1 MADRRAVKPAAAKR
15 TPAPRAP
22 RKTADRYELRA
33 LADHLPLGQLLQAD
47 SMSAEVAVRVT
58 CILACVRFI
67 ASSLACMPTEVM
79 RRRPGFPKVHAHDL
93 PCYDV
98 LTWRPNGWQ
107 SDFEYKETSAYHLAL
122 YGRAYSRIVAGD
134 NGFCS
139 SLEPLH
145 PSRMSTIRGADGNLV
160 YRYLLPKG
168 QSKDFRQSEIV
179 HYRWLSDNGYEG
191 QLPAELCA
199 TSVALARKLD
209 IAAASF
215 WDNSA
220 RPDGVIET
228 QEEIPPE
235 AAANFRRQWQEIYG
249 GSRKRGATAIL
260 PKKTQFKPIEG
271 NSQEANQF
279 MELRKSMLPDIARV
293 YGIPTTLLGDDA
305 MAKYAN
311 VEQEFVT
318 AHVFGLLPWQ
328 KRFEG
333 AIDRSI
339 LRTYDNA
346 MDGRHYCRLDSRA
359 LLRGDTQARVALYQF
374 LFNCGAISPNEL
386 RDLED
391 LDLLEN
397 TAANVTYMQLGFAP
411 LGTSATGTG
420 PDAQPGLPGQDP
432 NNPGIEQ
439 LPADTIDPEDVAV
452 PDVEDSPDA

>member
-1 MADRRAVKPAAAKR
+1 MANHRAVKKTAAK
-15 TPAPRAP
+15 PRAP
-22 RKTADRYELRA
+22 RAGKKLDQFAVRA
-33 LADHLPLGQLLQAD
+33 LADHLPIGTVLQAD
-47 SMSAEVAVRVT
+47 AISAEVAVRVT

-67 ASSLACMPTEVM
+67 ASSLACMPTEVI
-79 RRRPGFPKVHAHDL
+79 RRRPGYPKTHAHDL
-93 PCYDV
+93 ACYDV
-98 LTWRPNGWQ
+98 LTWRPNSWQ
-107 SDFEYKETSAYHLAL
+107 SDFEYKETTGYHLAL
-122 YGRAYSRIVAGD
+122 YGRAYSRIVAGS

-139 SLEPLH
+139 ALEPLH
-145 PSRMSTIRGADGNLV
+145 PSRMSCLRGADGLI
-160 YRYLLPKG
+160 YRYLLPRG
-168 QSKDFRQSEIV
+168 QHKDFQQSEIV
-179 HYRWLSDNGYEG
+179 HYRWLSDNSYEG
-191 QLPAELCA
+191 QLPAELCS

-209 IAAASF
+209 VAAASF

-235 AAANFRRQWQEIYG
+235 AAARFREQWKEIYG
-249 GSRKRGATAIL
+249 GARKRGSTAIL

-279 MELRKSMLPDIARV
+279 MELRKSMLPDVARV
-293 YGIPTTLLGDDA
+293 YGIPTTLLGDAD
-305 MAKYAN
+305 MAKYSN

-339 LRTYDNA
+339 LRTYDNP

-397 TAANVTYMQLGFAP
+397 PAANATYMQLGFAP

-420 PDAQPGLPGQDP
+420 PDAVPDGTQY
-432 NNPGIEQ
+432 
-439 LPADTIDPEDVAV
+439 PADTIEPDDVITNEDGH
-452 PDVEDSPDA
+452 DD

>member
-1 MADRRAVKPAAAKR
+1 MANNRDLKPAAKR
-15 TPAPRAP
+15 PRAKKSTP
-22 RKTADRYELRA
+22 ERYELRG
-33 LADHLPLGQLLQAD
+33 LADHLPMGTVIQAD
-47 SMSAEVAVRVT
+47 SMSADVAVRVT

-67 ASSLACMPTEVM
+67 SSSIACMPTEVM
-79 RRRPGFPKVHAHDL
+79 RRRPGMPKTHAHDL

-98 LTWRPNGWQ
+98 LTWRPNSWQ
-107 SDFEYKETSAYHLAL
+107 SDFEYKETTCYHLAL

-145 PSRMSTIRGADGNLV
+145 PSRMSCLRGSDGSLI

-168 QSKDFRQSEIV
+168 QYKDFRQSEIV
-179 HYRWLSDNGYEG
+179 HYRWLSDNGFEG

-209 IAAASF
+209 LAATSF

-228 QEEIPPE
+228 QEEIPAE
-235 AAANFRRQWQEIYG
+235 AQAQFRRQWNEIYG
-249 GSRKRGATAIL
+249 GSRKRGSTAIL
-260 PKKTQFKPIEG
+260 PKKTQFKPIDG

-305 MAKYAN
+305 MAKYSN

-339 LRTYDNA
+339 LRTYDNP
-346 MDGRHYCRLDSRA
+346 MEGRHYCRLDSRA

-374 LFNCGAISPNEL
+374 LFNTGAISPNEL

-397 TAANVTYMQLGFAP
+397 PAANETYMQLGFAP

-420 PDAQPGLPGQDP
+420 PDASPMGPAPDQPSDP
-432 NNPGIEQ
+432 Q
-439 LPADTIDPEDVAV
+439 QFPADTIEPADLMPLAPEDNSNA
-452 PDVEDSPDA
+452 

>member
-1 MADRRAVKPAAAKR
+1 MANRRAVTKPAAPKR
-15 TPAPRAP
+15 ATPRASRRAP
-22 RKTADRYELRA
+22 DRYELRA
-33 LADHLPLGQLLQAD
+33 LGDHLPLGAWMQAD

-79 RRRPGFPKVHAHDL
+79 RRRPGFPKTHAHDL

-98 LTWRPNGWQ
+98 LTWSPNGWQ
-107 SDFEYKETSAYHLAL
+107 SDFEYKETTCYHLAL

-134 NGFCS
+134 RGFCS

-145 PSRMSTIRGADGNLV
+145 PSRMSVLRGGDGSLI
-160 YRYLLPKG
+160 YRYQLPKG
-168 QSKDFRQSEIV
+168 ASRDFKQSEIV
-179 HYRWLSDNGYEG
+179 HYRWLSDNGFEG

-228 QEEIPPE
+228 QEEIPLE
-235 AAANFRRQWQEIYG
+235 AQQNFRRQWQETFG
-249 GSRKRGATAIL
+249 GARKRGTTAIL

-271 NSQEANQF
+271 NSNEANQF
-279 MELRKSMLPDIARV
+279 MDLRKSMLPDIARV

-305 MAKYAN
+305 MAKYSN

-339 LRTYDNA
+339 LRTYDNP

-397 TAANVTYMQLGFAP
+397 PAANETYMQLGFAP

-420 PDAQPGLPGQDP
+420 PDATPAAPQQDP
-432 NNPGIEQ
+432 ENPGVEQ
-439 LPADTIDPEDVAV
+439 IPADTIDPEDILPPA
-452 PDVEDSPDA
+452 PEDTPDA

>member
-1 MADRRAVKPAAAKR
+1 MANLRPVKKTGAAPKPR
-15 TPAPRAP
+15 TPRP
-22 RKTADRYELRA
+22 RKTSLDKFALRA
-33 LADHLPLGQLLQAD
+33 LSDHLPIGTVLQAD
-47 SMSAEVAVRVT
+47 AITADIAARTT

-67 ASSLACMPTEVM
+67 ASSLACMPTEVI
-79 RRRPGFPKVHAHDL
+79 RRRPGYPKTHAHDL
-93 PCYDV
+93 ACYDV
-98 LTWRPNGWQ
+98 LTWRPNSWQ
-107 SDFEYKETSAYHLAL
+107 SDFEYKETTCYHLAL
-122 YGRAYSRIVAGD
+122 YGRAYSRIVSGE

-145 PSRMSTIRGADGNLV
+145 PSRMSCLRGGDGSLV
-160 YRYLLPKG
+160 YRYLLPRG
-168 QSKDFRQSEIV
+168 QFKDFAQAEIV
-179 HYRWLSDNGYEG
+179 HYRWLSDNSYEG

-209 IAAASF
+209 VAASSF

-228 QEEIPPE
+228 QEDVPDE
-235 AAANFRRQWQEIYG
+235 AKARFREQWQEIYG
-249 GSRKRGATAIL
+249 GPRKRGATAIL
-260 PKKTQFKPIEG
+260 PKKAQYKAIEG

-279 MELRKSMLPDIARV
+279 MELRKSMLPEVARV
-293 YGIPTTLLGDDA
+293 YGIPTTLLGDAD
-305 MAKYAN
+305 MAKYSN

-318 AHVFGLLPWQ
+318 AHVFGLLPWE
-328 KRFEG
+328 KRYEG

-339 LRTYDNA
+339 LRTYDNP

-397 TAANVTYMQLGFAP
+397 PAANATYMQLGFAP

-420 PDAQPGLPGQDP
+420 PDAAPAPDEPSDL
-432 NNPGIEQ
+432 EQ
-439 LPADTIDPEDVAV
+439 MPADTIEPEDIA
-452 PDVEDSPDA
+452 PAEVEDDNG

>member
-1 MADRRAVKPAAAKR
+1 MANNRAVKPVAKR
-15 TPAPRAP
+15 TRA
-22 RKTADRYELRA
+22 RKADKFELRG
-33 LADHLPLGQLLQAD
+33 LADHLPLGTVFQAD
-47 SMSAEVAVRVT
+47 SMSADVAVRVT

-67 ASSLACMPTEVM
+67 ASSIACMPTEVM
-79 RRRPGFPKVHAHDL
+79 RRRPGMPKTHAHDL

-98 LTWRPNGWQ
+98 LTWRPNAWQ
-107 SDFEYKETSAYHLAL
+107 SDFEYKETTGYHLAL
-122 YGRAYSRIVAGD
+122 YGRAYSRIVAGE

-145 PSRMSTIRGADGNLV
+145 PSRMTCLRGADGSLV

-168 QSKDFRQSEIV
+168 QYKDFRQSEIL
-179 HYRWLSDNGYEG
+179 HYRWLSDNGFEG

-209 IAAASF
+209 LAATSF

-235 AAANFRRQWQEIYG
+235 AAAKFRQQWQEIYG

-260 PKKTQFKPIEG
+260 PKKTQFKPIDG

-279 MELRKSMLPDIARV
+279 MELRKSMLPDVARV

-305 MAKYAN
+305 MAKYSN

-339 LRTYDNA
+339 LRTYDNP

-397 TAANVTYMQLGFAP
+397 PAANTTYMQLGFAP

-420 PDAQPGLPGQDP
+420 PDASPMGPAPDEPSDVQQF
-432 NNPGIEQ
+432 
-439 LPADTIDPEDVAV
+439 PADTIEPEDLGVS
-452 PDVEDSPDA
+452 DVEDSLDD

>member
-1 MADRRAVKPAAAKR
+1 MKKSPGK
-15 TPAPRAP
+15 PRASRP
-22 RKTADRYELRA
+22 SRKLDQYAIRA
-33 LADHLPLGQLLQAD
+33 LADHLPIGTVLQAD
-47 SMSAEVAVRVT
+47 SITAEVAVRVT

-67 ASSLACMPTEVM
+67 SSSLACMPTEII

-134 NGFCS
+134 YGFCS

-145 PSRMSTIRGADGNLV
+145 PSRMNVLRGGDGSLI
-160 YRYLLPKG
+160 YRYLLPRG
-168 QSKDFRQSEIV
+168 QYKDFQQSEIL

-191 QLPAELCA
+191 QLPAELCS

-235 AAANFRRQWQEIYG
+235 AAARFREQWREIYG
-249 GSRKRGATAIL
+249 GARKRGSTAIL

-279 MELRKSMLPDIARV
+279 MELRKSMLPDVARV
-293 YGIPTTLLGDDA
+293 YGIPTTLLGDAD
-305 MAKYAN
+305 MAKYSN

-339 LRTYDNA
+339 LRTYDNP

-374 LFNCGAISPNEL
+374 LFNTGAISPNEL

-397 TAANVTYMQLGFAP
+397 PAANVTYMQLGFAP
-411 LGTSATGTG
+411 LGTSATGVA
-420 PDAQPGLPGQDP
+420 PDVQPGLPNQDP
-432 NNPGIEQ
+432 NNPGVEQ
-439 LPADTIDPEDVAV
+439 MPADTIDPEDVVA

>member
-1 MADRRAVKPAAAKR
+1 MANNRDLKPAAKR
-15 TPAPRAP
+15 PRAKKSTP
-22 RKTADRYELRA
+22 ERYELRG
-33 LADHLPLGQLLQAD
+33 LADHLPMGTVIQAD
-47 SMSAEVAVRVT
+47 SMSADVAVRVT

-67 ASSLACMPTEVM
+67 SSSIACMPTEVM
-79 RRRPGFPKVHAHDL
+79 RRRPGMPKTHAHDL

-98 LTWRPNGWQ
+98 LTWRPNSWQ
-107 SDFEYKETSAYHLAL
+107 SDFEYKETTCYHLAL

-145 PSRMSTIRGADGNLV
+145 PSRMSCLRGSDGSLI

-168 QSKDFRQSEIV
+168 QYKDFRQSEIV
-179 HYRWLSDNGYEG
+179 HYRWLSDNGFEG

-209 IAAASF
+209 LAATSF

-228 QEEIPPE
+228 QEEIPAE
-235 AAANFRRQWQEIYG
+235 AQAQFRRQWNEIYG
-249 GSRKRGATAIL
+249 GSRKRGSTAIL
-260 PKKTQFKPIEG
+260 PKKTQFKPIDG

-305 MAKYAN
+305 MAKYSN

-339 LRTYDNA
+339 LRTYDNP
-346 MDGRHYCRLDSRA
+346 MEGRHYCRLDSRA

-374 LFNCGAISPNEL
+374 LFNTGAISPNEL

-397 TAANVTYMQLGFAP
+397 PAANETYMQLGFAP

-420 PDAQPGLPGQDP
+420 PNASPMGPAPDQPSDP
-432 NNPGIEQ
+432 Q
-439 LPADTIDPEDVAV
+439 QFPADTIEPADLMPLAPEDNSNA
-452 PDVEDSPDA
+452 

>member
-1 MADRRAVKPAAAKR
+1 
-15 TPAPRAP
+15 
-22 RKTADRYELRA
+22 
-33 LADHLPLGQLLQAD
+33 
-47 SMSAEVAVRVT
+47 MSAEVAVRVT

-67 ASSLACMPTEVM
+67 ASSIACMPTEVM
-79 RRRPGFPKVHAHDL
+79 RRRPGFPKMHAHDL

-98 LTWRPNGWQ
+98 LTWRPNAWQ
-107 SDFEYKETSAYHLAL
+107 SDFEYKETTGYHLAL

-145 PSRMSTIRGADGNLV
+145 PSRMTTLKGADGNLA

-168 QSKDFRQSEIV
+168 QYKDFRSSEIV
-179 HYRWLSDNGYEG
+179 HYRWLSDNGFEG

-209 IAAASF
+209 VAAASF

-228 QEEIPPE
+228 QEEIPLE
-235 AAANFRRQWQEIYG
+235 AQATFRRQWNEIYG
-249 GSRKRGATAIL
+249 GARKRGITAIL

-279 MELRKSMLPDIARV
+279 MELRKSMLPDVARV
-293 YGIPTTLLGDDA
+293 YGIPTTLLGDAD
-305 MAKYAN
+305 MAKYSN

-339 LRTYDNA
+339 LRTYDNP

-374 LFNCGAISPNEL
+374 LFNTGAISPNEL

-397 TAANVTYMQLGFAP
+397 PAANATYMQLGFAP

-420 PDAQPGLPGQDP
+420 PDAAPAGPQPDEPSDIQ
-432 NNPGIEQ
+432 Q
-439 LPADTIDPEDVAV
+439 MPADTIEPGDIVPHDTEDHANG
-452 PDVEDSPDA
+452 

>member
-1 MADRRAVKPAAAKR
+1 MANSRDLKPAAKR
-15 TPAPRAP
+15 PRAKKATP
-22 RKTADRYELRA
+22 ERYELRG
-33 LADHLPLGQLLQAD
+33 LADHLPIGSVLQAD
-47 SMSAEVAVRVT
+47 AMSADVAVRVT

-67 ASSLACMPTEVM
+67 SSSIACMPTEVM
-79 RRRPGFPKVHAHDL
+79 RRRPGMPKTHAHDL

-98 LTWRPNGWQ
+98 LTWRPNSWQ
-107 SDFEYKETSAYHLAL
+107 SDFEYKETTCYHLAL

-145 PSRMSTIRGADGNLV
+145 PSRMSCLRGSDGSLI

-168 QSKDFRQSEIV
+168 LFRDFRQSEIV
-179 HYRWLSDNGYEG
+179 HYRWLSDNGFEG

-209 IAAASF
+209 LAATSF

-228 QEEIPPE
+228 QEEIPAE
-235 AAANFRRQWQEIYG
+235 AQAQFRRQWNEIYG
-249 GSRKRGATAIL
+249 GSRKRGSTAIL
-260 PKKTQFKPIEG
+260 PKKTQFKPIDG

-305 MAKYAN
+305 MAKYSN

-328 KRFEG
+328 KRYEG

-339 LRTYDNA
+339 LRTYDNP

-374 LFNCGAISPNEL
+374 LFNTGAISPNEL

-397 TAANVTYMQLGFAP
+397 PAANETYMQLGFAP

-420 PDAQPGLPGQDP
+420 PDVQPAQTQT
-432 NNPGIEQ
+432 Q
-439 LPADTIDPEDVAV
+439 FPADTIE
-452 PDVEDSPDA
+452 PDDTQQMEPTDA

>member
-1 MADRRAVKPAAAKR
+1 MANNRAVKKTTAK
-15 TPAPRAP
+15 PRAP
-22 RKTADRYELRA
+22 RAGKKLEQYALRA
-33 LADHLPLGQLLQAD
+33 LADHLPIGAILQTD
-47 SMSAEVAVRVT
+47 TMSAEVAVRVT

-67 ASSLACMPTEVM
+67 ASSLACMPTEII
-79 RRRPGFPKVHAHDL
+79 RRRPGFPKTHCHDL

-98 LTWRPNGWQ
+98 LTWRPNSWQ
-107 SDFEYKETSAYHLAL
+107 SDFEYKETTSYHLAL

-145 PSRMSTIRGADGNLV
+145 PSRMTCMKGAEGLI
-160 YRYLLPKG
+160 YRYLLPRG
-168 QSKDFRQSEIV
+168 TYKDFQQSEIV
-179 HYRWLSDNGYEG
+179 HYRWLSDNSYEG

-209 IAAASF
+209 IAAAAF

-228 QEEIPPE
+228 QEEIPAE
-235 AAANFRRQWQEIYG
+235 AQARFRDQWREIYG
-249 GSRKRGATAIL
+249 GPKKRGSTAIL
-260 PKKTQFKPIEG
+260 PKKTQFKAIDS
-271 NSQEANQF
+271 NSNEANQF

-305 MAKYAN
+305 MAKYSN

-333 AIDRSI
+333 AVDRSI
-339 LRTYDNA
+339 LRTYDNP

-397 TAANVTYMQLGFAP
+397 PAANATYMQLGFAP
-411 LGTSATGTG
+411 LGTSATGNA
-420 PDAQPGLPGQDP
+420 PDVQPDQTQTQFPS
-432 NNPGIEQ
+432 
-439 LPADTIDPEDVAV
+439 DTIEPQDIPQMEPTDG
-452 PDVEDSPDA
+452 

>member
-1 MADRRAVKPAAAKR
+1 MKRTSATKRPRARKPAGEK
-15 TPAPRAP
+15 
-22 RKTADRYELRA
+22 YELRG
-33 LADHLPLGQLLQAD
+33 LADHIPLGGIIHAD

-67 ASSLACMPTEVM
+67 ASSIACMPTEVM
-79 RRRPGFPKVHAHDL
+79 RRRPGFPKTHAHDL
-93 PCYDV
+93 PCYEV
-98 LTWRPNGWQ
+98 LTWRPNSWQ
-107 SDFEYKETSAYHLAL
+107 SDFEYKETTCYHLAL
-122 YGRAYSRIVAGD
+122 YGRAYSRIVSGE

-145 PSRMSTIRGADGNLV
+145 PSRMSCLRGGDGSLI
-160 YRYLLPKG
+160 YRYLLPRGEYKNF
-168 QSKDFRQSEIV
+168 SQSEIV
-179 HYRWLSDNGYEG
+179 HYRWLSDNGFEG
-191 QLPAELCA
+191 QLPAELCS

-209 IAAASF
+209 VAAASF
-215 WDNSA
+215 WDNNA

-235 AAANFRRQWQEIYG
+235 AQATFRRQWQEIYG
-249 GSRKRGATAIL
+249 GAKKRGSTAIL
-260 PKKTQFKPIEG
+260 PKKTQFKPIDG
-271 NSQEANQF
+271 NSNEANQF

-305 MAKYAN
+305 MAKYSN

-374 LFNCGAISPNEL
+374 LFNTGAISPNEL

-397 TAANVTYMQLGFAP
+397 PAANETYMQLGFAP
-411 LGTSATGTG
+411 LGTSATGIT
-420 PDAQPGLPGQDP
+420 PDVAPAVPPANTQY
-432 NNPGIEQ
+432 
-439 LPADTIDPEDVAV
+439 PADTLDPEDVPA
-452 PDVEDSPDA
+452 PAPEDPANA

>member
-1 MADRRAVKPAAAKR
+1 MADHRAVKRTAAPKR
-15 TPAPRAP
+15 PRA
-22 RKTADRYELRA
+22 RKPAGEKYELRG
-33 LADHLPLGQLLQAD
+33 LADHIPLGGILQAD
-47 SMSAEVAVRVT
+47 SMSADVAVRVT

-67 ASSLACMPTEVM
+67 ASSIACMPTEVM
-79 RRRPGFPKVHAHDL
+79 RRRPGFPKMHAHDL

-98 LTWRPNGWQ
+98 LTWRPNAWQ
-107 SDFEYKETSAYHLAL
+107 SDFEYKETTSYHLAL
-122 YGRAYSRIVAGD
+122 YGRAYSRIVSGD

-145 PSRMSTIRGADGNLV
+145 PSRMSCLRGGDGSLI
-160 YRYLLPKG
+160 YRYLLPRGEYKN
-168 QSKDFRQSEIV
+168 FAQSEIV
-179 HYRWLSDNGYEG
+179 HYRWLSDNGFEG
-191 QLPAELCA
+191 QLPAELCS

-209 IAAASF
+209 VAAASF

-235 AAANFRRQWQEIYG
+235 AAAKFRQQWQEIYG
-249 GSRKRGATAIL
+249 SAKRRGSTAIL

-271 NSQEANQF
+271 NSNEANQF

-305 MAKYAN
+305 MAKYSN

-339 LRTYDNA
+339 LRTYDNP

-374 LFNCGAISPNEL
+374 LFNTGAISPNEL

-397 TAANVTYMQLGFAP
+397 PAANETYMQLGFAP
-411 LGTSATGTG
+411 LGTSATGTA
-420 PDAQPGLPGQDP
+420 PDAAPAMPPANTQF
-432 NNPGIEQ
+432 
-439 LPADTIDPEDVAV
+439 PADTLDPEDVPAQA
-452 PDVEDSPDA
+452 PEDPANA

>member
-1 MADRRAVKPAAAKR
+1 MADRRAVKPSTAKR

-22 RKTADRYELRA
+22 RKSADRYELRA
-33 LADHLPLGQLLQAD
+33 LADHLPLGQWLQPDA
-47 SMSAEVAVRVT
+47 MSAEVAVRVT

-79 RRRPGFPKVHAHDL
+79 RRRPGYPKVHAHDL

-107 SDFEYKETSAYHLAL
+107 SDFEYKETTAYHLAL
-122 YGRAYSRIVAGD
+122 YGRAYSRIVAGE

-145 PSRMSTIRGADGNLV
+145 PSRMSVLRGADGSLV
-160 YRYLLPKG
+160 YRYLLPRG
-168 QSKDFRQSEIV
+168 EFKDFRQGEIV

-209 IAAASF
+209 LAAASF
-215 WDNSA
+215 WDNNA

-235 AAANFRRQWQEIYG
+235 AAANFRRQWNEIYG
-249 GSRKRGATAIL
+249 GSRKRGSTAIL
-260 PKKTQFKPIEG
+260 PKKTQFKAIEG

-305 MAKYAN
+305 MAKYSN

-339 LRTYDNA
+339 LRTYDSA

-397 TAANVTYMQLGFAP
+397 PAASLTYMQLGFAP

-420 PDAQPGLPGQDP
+420 PDASPDMPQQDP
-432 NNPGIEQ
+432 ENPGIEQ
-439 LPADTIDPEDVAV
+439 IPADTIDHEDLDA
-452 PDVEDSPDA
+452 PDVEDSPDE

>member
-1 MADRRAVKPAAAKR
+1 MKKAAK
-15 TPAPRAP
+15 PRAP
-22 RKTADRYELRA
+22 RAKRPIVNQYALRA
-33 LADHLPLGQLLQAD
+33 LADHLPIGTVLQAD
-47 SMSAEVAVRVT
+47 AVSAEVAVRVT

-67 ASSLACMPTEVM
+67 ASSLACMPTEIM

-93 PCYDV
+93 ACYDV
-98 LTWRPNGWQ
+98 LTWRPNSWQ
-107 SDFEYKETSAYHLAL
+107 SDYEYKETTSYHLAL
-122 YGRAYSRIVAGD
+122 YGRAYSRIVSGA

-139 SLEPLH
+139 ALEPLH
-145 PSRMSTIRGADGNLV
+145 PSRMSCVRGADGSLV
-160 YRYLLPKG
+160 YRYLLPRG
-168 QSKDFRQSEIV
+168 QHKDFQQSEVV
-179 HYRWLSDNGYEG
+179 HYRWLSDNSYEG
-191 QLPAELCA
+191 QLPAELCS

-228 QEEIPPE
+228 QEEIPAE
-235 AAANFRRQWQEIYG
+235 AAAKFREQWNAIYG
-249 GSRKRGATAIL
+249 GARKRGATAIL
-260 PKKTQFKPIEG
+260 PKKTTFKPIEG
-271 NSQEANQF
+271 NSNEANQF

-305 MAKYAN
+305 MAKFSN

-339 LRTYDNA
+339 LRTYDNPI
-346 MDGRHYCRLDSRA
+346 DGRHYCRLDSRA

-397 TAANVTYMQLGFAP
+397 PAANETYMQLGFGK
-411 LGTSATGTG
+411 LGAA
-420 PDAQPGLPGQDP
+420 DVQQPQADP
-432 NNPGIEQ
+432 ASPPQ
-439 LPADTIDPEDVAV
+439 TQFPADTLDPGDVVTQEDGH
-452 PDVEDSPDA
+452 DQ

>member
-1 MADRRAVKPAAAKR
+1 MADHRAVKKTGAAPK
-15 TPAPRAP
+15 PRARRP
-22 RKTADRYELRA
+22 SKKALNEFALRA
-33 LADHLPLGQLLQAD
+33 LADHLPVGTILNAATID
-47 SMSAEVAVRVT
+47 AEVAVRTT

-67 ASSLACMPTEVM
+67 ASSLACMPTEII
-79 RRRPGFPKVHAHDL
+79 RRRPGYPKTHAHDL
-93 PCYDV
+93 ACYDV
-98 LTWRPNGWQ
+98 LTWRPNSWQ
-107 SDFEYKETSAYHLAL
+107 SDFEYKETTAYHLAL

-139 SLEPLH
+139 ALEPLH
-145 PSRMSTIRGADGNLV
+145 PSRMSTFRGADGSLL
-160 YRYLLPKG
+160 YRYLLPRG
-168 QSKDFRQSEIV
+168 RFREFQQAEIV
-179 HYRWLSDNGYEG
+179 HYRWLSDNSYEG
-191 QLPAELCA
+191 QLPAELCS

-209 IAAASF
+209 VAAASF

-228 QEEIPPE
+228 QEDVPPE
-235 AAANFRRQWQEIYG
+235 AQARFIEQWREIYG
-249 GSRKRGATAIL
+249 GAKKRGATAML

-271 NSQEANQF
+271 NSNEANQF
-279 MELRKSMLPDIARV
+279 MELRKSLLPEVARV
-293 YGIPTTLLGDDA
+293 YGIPTTLLGDAD
-305 MAKYAN
+305 MAKYSN

-339 LRTYDNA
+339 LRTYDNP

-397 TAANVTYMQLGFAP
+397 PAANATYMQLGFAP

-420 PDAQPGLPGQDP
+420 PDAQPAAGE
-432 NNPGIEQ
+432 EQ
-439 LPADTIDPEDVAV
+439 YPADTIEPEDVPA
-452 PDVEDSPDA
+452 DMEDDANG

>member
-1 MADRRAVKPAAAKR
+1 MANNRAVTKKTTAKPR
-15 TPAPRAP
+15 PPRAG
-22 RKTADRYELRA
+22 KKLEQYALRA
-33 LADHLPLGQLLQAD
+33 LADHLPIGAILQTD
-47 SMSAEVAVRVT
+47 TMSAEVAVRVT

-67 ASSLACMPTEVM
+67 ASSLACMPTEII
-79 RRRPGFPKVHAHDL
+79 RRRPGFPKTHCHDL

-98 LTWRPNGWQ
+98 LTWRPNSWQ
-107 SDFEYKETSAYHLAL
+107 SDFEYKETTSYHLAL

-145 PSRMSTIRGADGNLV
+145 PSRMTCMRGAEGLI
-160 YRYLLPKG
+160 YRYLLPRG
-168 QSKDFRQSEIV
+168 TYKDFQQSEIV
-179 HYRWLSDNGYEG
+179 HYRWMSDNSYEG

-209 IAAASF
+209 IAASAF

-228 QEEIPPE
+228 QEEIPAE
-235 AAANFRRQWQEIYG
+235 AQARFRDQWREIYG
-249 GSRKRGATAIL
+249 GPKKRGSTAIL
-260 PKKTQFKPIEG
+260 PKKTQFKAIDS
-271 NSQEANQF
+271 NSNEANQF

-305 MAKYAN
+305 MAKYSN

-339 LRTYDNA
+339 LRTYDNP

-397 TAANVTYMQLGFAP
+397 PAANTTYMQLGFAP

-420 PDAQPGLPGQDP
+420 PDAVPAGSQF
-432 NNPGIEQ
+432 
-439 LPADTIDPEDVAV
+439 PADTIEPEDI
-452 PDVEDSPDA
+452 PQTETEPTDA